1 MKIGFVL
8 PGTCRFP
15 GGGFKV
21 VYEYANFLA
30 SHGHKVSIYFDCSS
44 SLKRFHLPE
53 SVRKIAA
60 RYLVWKRPS
69 WFPLDPQVRKI
80 GVFGV
85 TNQVISQGDAIFATA
100 VSTAVPV
107 SRLSADKGQKF
118 YLIQGYENWEVSD
131 AEVQATYQL
140 GMTNIVVSKWLE
152 NIVQK
157 FAPHP
162 VLISNSINSDVFNI
176 QKPLNQRNRYSLIFH
191 WRKESYKGGGFALE
205 LIEKLHR
212 KYPDFKFTA
221 ISNLAKPENF
231 PNYVEYVYGIP
242 PEEVARLNN
251 QHALFV
257 CTSVA
262 EGFGLPGLEGMAC
275 GCALVSSG
283 YQGVYDYAV
292 NEENAL
298 ISPVKDVDAMFR
310 NVERL
315 LRDDSLRIRLAQAG
329 YECAMKRTLA
339 ATGMRLEQLLL
350 SDSDRT

>member
-1 MKIGFVL
+1 MKIGFIL
-8 PGTCRFP
+8 SATTRFP
-15 GGGFKV
+15 SGGAKI
-21 VYEYANFLA
+21 VYEYANFLV
-30 SHGHKVSIYFDCSS
+30 SHGHEVSIYFDCSS

-53 SVRKIAA
+53 IMRKVAA
-60 RYLVWKRPS
+60 RYLVWQRPS
-69 WFPLDPQVRKI
+69 WFTLDSRVRKI
-80 GVFGV
+80 CIFGI
-85 TNQVISQGDAIFATA
+85 TNQSILSGDAIFAT
-100 VSTAVPV
+100 VVDTAIPV
-107 SRLSADKGQKF
+107 SRLSADKGRKL
-118 YLIQGYENWEVSD
+118 YLIQGFENWQLSD
-131 AEVQATYQL
+131 KEVQDTYQL

-152 NIVQK
+152 KIVQQ
-157 FAPHP
+157 FAPQP
-162 VLISNSINSDVFNI
+162 ILISNAINNNIFNI
-176 QKPLNQRNRYSLIFH
+176 EIPLSQRKCRSLIFH
-191 WRKESYKGGGFALE
+191 WRKESYKGGDYALE

-212 KYPDFKFTA
+212 KYLDFKFTA
-221 ISNLAKPENF
+221 ISSQAKPSGF
-231 PNYVEYVYGIP
+231 PDYIEFVHGVS
-242 PEEVARLNN
+242 PEEVARRNN
-251 QHALFV
+251 QHAIFV